1 MDRNN
6 DILSSD
12 KLKSFHP
19 GAPEGYFQEFRSRA
33 KAIPHSNHVNAAHR
47 AASYAAIAATFIL
60 MVVGGTFFLEKVTPQ
75 EAIHSD
81 TLSEADYI
89 IYSTILPSLD
99 ESEMY
104 EQAIS
109 IDEIDTEDIVAYLI
123 YSGESIERLASY
135 NEQ

>member
-33 KAIPHSNHVNAAHR
+33 EAIPHSNHVNAGHK

-75 EAIHSD
+75 EAIHPD

-99 ESEMY
+99 EYEMY

-109 IDEIDTEDIVAYLI
+109 IEEIDTEDIVAYLI

-135 NEQ
+135 NAQ

>member
-33 KAIPHSNHVNAAHR
+33 EAIPHSNHVNAGHK

-99 ESEMY
+99 EYEMY

-109 IDEIDTEDIVAYLI
+109 IEEIDTEDIVAYLI

-135 NEQ
+135 NAQ